1 MDEVKQQLK
10 NYQYQIRGFVAT
22 EATEEEKHQLAEAE
36 KETQVFIAQ
45 LQERYP
51 NDLGLAGG
59 AIAVLDALLS
69 WEQA

>member
-22 EATEEEKHQLAEAE
+22 EATEEEKHLLAEAE
-36 KETQVFIAQ
+36 KETQVFITQ

-51 NDLGLAGG
+51 NYLGLMGG
-59 AIAVLDALLS
+59 AIAVLDTMMS